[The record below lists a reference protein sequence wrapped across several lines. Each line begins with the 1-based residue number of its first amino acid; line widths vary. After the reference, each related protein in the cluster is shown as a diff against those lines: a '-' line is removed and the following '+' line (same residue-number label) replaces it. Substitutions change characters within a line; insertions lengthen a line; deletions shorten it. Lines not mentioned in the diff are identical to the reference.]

1 MVLALLYFFRSEWF
15 LQDSEYDSWSA
26 VADYVF
32 QVIPF
37 SVLLLEHSILSVE
50 EFECYVCIDASSGS
64 GRDSYGRPYGHSR
77 LQILIVKQGGLQDV
91 SSLLVENRP
100 QIVVDEGGG

>member
-1 MVLALLYFFRSEWF
+1 MVLTAPCCFCSEWF

-37 SVLLLEHSILSVE
+37 SVLLLERLIPSVE

-64 GRDSYGRPYGHSR
+64 GRDSCGKLYGHSR
-77 LQILIVKQGGLQDV
+77 LQILIFKQDGLRDV
-91 SSLLVENRP
+91 SSLLVENSP